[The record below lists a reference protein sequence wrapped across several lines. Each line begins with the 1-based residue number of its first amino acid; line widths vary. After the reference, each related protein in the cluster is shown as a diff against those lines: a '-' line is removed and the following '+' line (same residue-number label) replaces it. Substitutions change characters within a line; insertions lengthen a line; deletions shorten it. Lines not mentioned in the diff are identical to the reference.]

1 MLQAHL
7 DRTVIIYL
15 DDILIYSATQEEHV
29 EHVKQVLICLK
40 KAGLRLK
47 LEKCKFYKKKVA
59 FLRFI
64 VGTNGIKISKDKI
77 RVIKE

>member
-7 DRTVIIYL
+7 DRTVIVYL
-15 DDILIYSATQEEHV
+15 DNILVYSATQEEHV

-47 LEKCKFYKKKVA
+47 LEKCEFYKKEVA

-64 VGTNGIKISKDKI
+64 VGTNRIKISKDKI
-77 RVIKE
+77 QVIKE

>member
-15 DDILIYSATQEEHV
+15 DNILVYSATQEEHV

-40 KAGLRLK
+40 KVELRLK
-47 LEKCKFYKKKVA
+47 LEKCKFYKEKVV

-64 VGTNGIKISKDKI
+64 VSTNRIKISKDKI
-77 RVIKE
+77 